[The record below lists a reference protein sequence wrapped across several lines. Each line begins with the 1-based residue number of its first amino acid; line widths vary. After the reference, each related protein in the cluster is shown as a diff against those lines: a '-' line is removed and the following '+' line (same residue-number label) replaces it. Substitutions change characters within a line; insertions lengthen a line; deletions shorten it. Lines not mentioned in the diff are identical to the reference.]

1 VEADCFQSRA
11 EAVVFDPAAIQDHAS
26 YDEPHKLST
35 GVAHVFVNGEAVLR
49 DGKHTGAT
57 PGRFVRGAGWSGNV
71 DPIAQPASG
80 L

>member
-1 VEADCFQSRA
+1 M
-11 EAVVFDPAAIQDHAS
+11 FDSAAIQDHAT
-26 YDEPHKLST
+26 YDELHKLST

-71 DPIAQPASG
+71 DPIAQPPLG